1 MRPIEFMQR
10 LRNLPGVM
18 SIKASVPAI
27 EVINRAALTATVT
40 GTAAFEATLLGR
52 PAIAF
57 GPGLS
62 AWTIGHIAMMAN
74 LRTEILDA
82 INAPPSDDFVIGQV
96 AKLMSVRYPFYFDT
110 AGLPGEPMLR
120 LKNMQVFLSALLD
133 HFERERSSQLRRE
146 QSVA

>member
-1 MRPIEFMQR
+1 
-10 LRNLPGVM
+10 M

-52 PAIAF
+52 PRLLLAR
-57 GPGLS
+57 LS

-82 INAPPSDDFVIGQV
+82 IMHRLPMILSSGRV
-96 AKLMSVRYPFYFDT
+96 AKLMSVRYPFYFGHVRVCRRTDV
-110 AGLPGEPMLR
+110 R
-120 LKNMQVFLSALLD
+120 LKNMQVFFVRLARSFLNVSAA
-133 HFERERSSQLRRE
+133 HNCAASSP
-146 QSVA
+146 VA